1 MSRQVVKIPRHNAKC
16 NKYTVRPN
24 FTSWTP
30 ASENEVGNYGSF
42 RNLKDESLRLK
53 SARREARF
61 LLSWKICNS
70 ATGCSTSPF
79 KLWAL
84 VMPGCKHFTQFLSQ
98 PDFVIIQ
105 THTGEMQ
112 STEAAELWRMHRGG
126 SGAAWGEGPG
136 RSSGCSFPVCDT
148 LTLKPTAYSPSE
160 NYYRK
165 SLHFSNCTEFNGRN
179 VNIPIL

>member
-84 VMPGCKHFTQFLSQ
+84 VMPGCEHFTQFLSQ

-105 THTGEMQ
+105 THTGEMW
-112 STEAAELWRMHRGG
+112 STERLQ
-126 SGAAWGEGPG
+126 SCEG
-136 RSSGCSFPVCDT
+136 
-148 LTLKPTAYSPSE
+148 
-160 NYYRK
+160 
-165 SLHFSNCTEFNGRN
+165 CTEEAQELHEAKGPAAAVDAASLSAIR
-179 VNIPIL
+179 